1 VRLLIDADALPRA
14 IKPIIER
21 AVKRL
26 SLRTIVVSNKKIS
39 FNKNEFIEYII
50 VEDGLDKADDKIVE
64 LTKKNDLI
72 ITADIPL
79 ANRIVKLNAVGLDH
93 RGTIFDENNINH
105 YLSMRNLMT
114 EIRDAGEITK
124 GPKPFGKNDMQK
136 FANSFNKLLT
146 KLTLIK

>member
-1 VRLLIDADALPRA
+1 MKLLIDADALPRA

-21 AVKRL
+21 AIERL
-26 SLRTIVVSNKKIS
+26 SLQTIVVSNKKIT
-39 FNKNEFIEYII
+39 FNKSKFIEYII

-64 LTKKNDLI
+64 LTQKGDLV

-79 ANRIVKLNAVGLDH
+79 ADRIVKLNAVGLDH
-93 RGTIFDENNINH
+93 RGTIFDETNINH

-114 EIRDAGEITK
+114 EIRDSGEITK
-124 GPKPFGKNDMQK
+124 GPKPFGPNDMQK

-146 KLTLIK
+146 KLN